1 MMSLQGGLSIER
13 MCGLARVSR
22 AGFYRWLTAEAPREE
37 EMEVRAAMQEVVLEH
52 RGRYGYRRVSR
63 ELRRRGMMV
72 NHKRVARLM
81 REDNLLA
88 VQPRAWV
95 ATTNSSHELEV
106 YLNLAARMKLTGVN
120 QLWVADITYIRLR
133 TEFVYLAVVLDAW
146 SRKVV
151 GWALGRSLAARLTV
165 AALEQAIAQRQP
177 PPGLVHHSDRGVQYA
192 CREYIGLLE
201 SHGILPSMSRP
212 ANPYDNA
219 SCESFMRTLKREEIY
234 ANSYRDLEDL
244 HAHMEQFIERYYNR
258 IRLHSAL
265 GYLPPEEFEQKAS
278 ASVPSGQAGA
288 SGAASMSFF
297 RHGEIYRWDNKPGA
311 EHGEPSCISSP
322 AHLIDESPT
331 GYSLT
336 GCSPAEPASA
346 SPANGYLQ
354 GEATP

>member
-1 MMSLQGGLSIER
+1 MMSLQGGLTIER

-22 AGFYRWLTAEAPREE
+22 AGFYRWLRAEAPREE
-37 EMEVRAAMQEVVLEH
+37 EMEVRTAIHEVVLEH

-63 ELRRRGMMV
+63 ELGRRGLVV

-95 ATTNSSHELEV
+95 QTTDSDHELKV
-106 YLNLAARMKLTGVN
+106 YLNLAARMQLTGIN

-133 TEFVYLAVVLDAW
+133 TEFVYLAVVLDAF

-151 GWALGRSLAARLTV
+151 GWALGRSLAAQLTV

-177 PPGLVHHSDRGVQYA
+177 LPGLVHHSDRGVQYA
-192 CREYIGLLE
+192 CREYVGLLA
-201 SHGILPSMSRP
+201 SHGMLPSMSRP

-234 ANSYRDLEDL
+234 ANTYRDLEDL
-244 HAHMEQFIERYYNR
+244 RAHIEEFVECYYNR

-265 GYLPPEEFEQKAS
+265 GYVPPEEFEQNAAS
-278 ASVPSGQAGA
+278 TASGPLSGG
-288 SGAASMSFF
+288 GAASMSFF
-297 RHGEIYRWDNKPGA
+297 RHGEIYRWDNRPCQ
-311 EHGEPSCISSP
+311 ERGELNRSNSP

-331 GYSLT
+331 GYSLA
-336 GCSPAEPASA
+336 GCSPAEPDSA
-346 SPANGYLQ
+346 SPAIDYPQ

>member
-1 MMSLQGGLSIER
+1 MMSLQGGLKIER

-22 AGFYRWLTAEAPREE
+22 AGFYRWLRADAPGEE
-37 EMEVRAAMQEVVLEH
+37 EMEVRAAIHEVWLEH
-52 RGRYGYRRVSR
+52 RARYGYRRVSR
-63 ELRRRGMMV
+63 ELRRCGLVV

-81 REDNLLA
+81 REDNLVA

-95 ATTNSSHELEV
+95 QTTDSHHGCGV

-151 GWALGRSLAARLTV
+151 GWTLGRSLAAQLTV
-165 AALEQAIAQRQP
+165 DALKQAIAERQP
-177 PPGLVHHSDRGVQYA
+177 MPGLVHHSDRGVQYA
-192 CREYIGLLE
+192 CREYGSLLA
-201 SHGILPSMSRP
+201 SQGMLPSMSRP

-234 ANSYRDLEDL
+234 ANTYRDLEQL
-244 HAHMEQFIERYYNR
+244 RAHIEEFIERYYNR

-265 GYLPPEEFEQKAS
+265 GYLPPEEFEQNA
-278 ASVPSGQAGA
+278 AARHGSGPAGDR
-288 SGAASMSFF
+288 GAASMSFF
-297 RHGEIYRWDNKPGA
+297 RHGEIYRWDNKPA
-311 EHGEPSCISSP
+311 ENGELDRSNSP
-322 AHLIDESPT
+322 VHPIDESPT
-331 GYSLT
+331 GYSLA
-336 GCSPAEPASA
+336 GCAPAEPDSA
-346 SPANGYLQ
+346 SPAIDHPQ

>member
-13 MCGLARVSR
+13 VCMLARVSR
-22 AGFYRWLTAEAPREE
+22 AGFYRWLTVEAPREE
-37 EMEVRAAMQEVVLEH
+37 EMEVRAAIHAVVLEH

-63 ELRRRGMMV
+63 ELRRRGLVV

-95 ATTNSSHELEV
+95 RTTDSDHELKV
-106 YLNLAARMKLTGVN
+106 YLNLAVRMKLSGIN

-151 GWALGRSLAARLTV
+151 GWALGRSLAAELTV
-165 AALEQAIAQRQP
+165 SALQQAITQRQP
-177 PPGLVHHSDRGVQYA
+177 LPGLVHHSDRGAQYA
-192 CREYIGLLE
+192 CRDYVSLLE
-201 SHGILPSMSRP
+201 SHGMLPSMSRP

-219 SCESFMRTLKREEIY
+219 SCESFMRTLKREEIN
-234 ANSYRDLEDL
+234 ANTYRDLEDL
-244 HAHMEQFIERYYNR
+244 RAHIEEFIERYYNR

-265 GYLPPEEFEQKAS
+265 GYLPPEEFEQA
-278 ASVPSGQAGA
+278 AAPSGQANGC
-288 SGAASMSFF
+288 GAASMSFF
-297 RHGEIYRWDNKPGA
+297 RHGEIYRWDDKPGE
-311 EHGEPSCISSP
+311 EHGEPNRFSSP
-322 AHLIDESPT
+322 AHPIDESPT
-331 GYSLT
+331 GYSLA
-336 GCSPAEPASA
+336 GCAPAEPDSA
-346 SPANGYLQ
+346 SPAIDYPQ